1 MGVVAVEDTV
11 DVVAVVVV
19 ADVADVVGAA
29 TAAGAVMEIGL
40 VTSDTGTGLVT

>member
-1 MGVVAVEDTV
+1 MAVEDTV

-29 TAAGAVMEIGL
+29 TVAGAVMEIGL